1 MLRDSTQSLV
11 RAIQKKDEN
20 TQSPIARI
28 SKVSTNKYFLIET
41 SMKKFQGVKTC
52 SHRLPSIQKA
62 SANVCF

>member
-41 SMKKFQGVKTC
+41 SIVKIVRSKITQLLIVY
-52 SHRLPSIQKA
+52 H
-62 SANVCF
+62 